1 MMPSLELVIT
11 SEGQG
16 GSDEQGEESGSSS
29 TPPPPPPL
37 KQPPP
42 PNHTRAATASRAAT
56 RNSSTTTTIAITT
69 EHQNHRRDDR
79 LVVTEL
85 DDDDNDR
92 RQHAGKGRLALAVG
106 QEDFGGDNYGGDEEE
121 EEDDEEEEERGGD
134 QYPWTTPSNGIA
146 DPGNG
151 RPGVH
156 DQEDGIEGWWTGG
169 GPVATVKMVMETG
182 VGVIT
187 RAWPLHQPA
196 RNLRLELSRATQVPP
211 HFLQLILRGRVLSD
225 VSTLRDMGVEANETV
240 QVGVSSK
247 RPHTHPLTLLAPTT
261 PTIPTPD
268 VITVIVAEAG
278 IGEREVVVEV
288 EWAGGRKPWLGGFRH
303 KVSGLHYHNATTQT
317 HPPRRPRA
325 AQVTRGTQTV
335 KTRPCGTQTCRNAHT
350 QTTHHHPL
358 LLTPMATLLTPMAF
372 SPAHRYDVSKVVEVQ
387 RMVRGWLARK
397 RVRRLK
403 QERRRLNNST
413 SESTTA
419 STRQVDSAN
428 SISDNSISTTSS
440 HKRWRGAVPMAELYS
455 RLEAWRRRQV
465 AQITASLTGQERRRA
480 LVALLDK
487 ETELLRS
494 LEAHR
499 AVRSARRRNAAI
511 TLFLQEVS
519 RAQVWKVGG
528 RAGGVEVETPE
539 TEPVRTL
546 ASLAS
551 ALQQDASA
559 EVRGQ
564 QFNSVFNTVERFR
577 PSHGDPDETSRTA
590 RELGTLA
597 RRGLHL
603 LARGTSDS
611 RLRGLRK
618 RLHALIITYLQQVQT
633 RSSVP
638 MQPRLV
644 RAAGGKP
651 LLVPTTNT

>member
-16 GSDEQGEESGSSS
+16 GSDEQGEESGSST
-29 TPPPPPPL
+29 TPPPLL

-42 PNHTRAATASRAAT
+42 PTHTRAAAASKAAT
-56 RNSSTTTTIAITT
+56 RNSSTTTSIAITT
-69 EHQNHRRDDR
+69 EPQDPRRDDR

-85 DDDDNDR
+85 DDVEGNH
-92 RQHAGKGRLALAVG
+92 RQQNRKGRLALTVG
-106 QEDFGGDNYGGDEEE
+106 QDDFGGGNYGEDEDEEG
-121 EEDDEEEEERGGD
+121 DDGEEEERDD
-134 QYPWTTPSNGIA
+134 QYPWANPPDGMT

-156 DQEDGIEGWWTGG
+156 DQDDGIEGWWTGG

-196 RNLRLELSRATQVPP
+196 RNLKLELSRATQVPP

-225 VSTLRDMGVEANETV
+225 VTTLRDVGVEANETV

-247 RPHTHPLTLLAPTT
+247 RPHAHPLTLLAPTT

-278 IGEREVVVEV
+278 VGEREVVVEV
-288 EWAGGRKPWLGGFRH
+288 EWAGVRKPWLGGFRH

-317 HPPRRPRA
+317 QPPLRHKP

-335 KTRPCGTQTCRNAHT
+335 RTRPCGTQTSRNAHT
-350 QTTHHHPL
+350 QTTHLHPL
-358 LLTPMATLLTPMAF
+358 LHAPKATLLTPMVF
-372 SPAHRYDVSKVVEVQ
+372 SPVHRYDVSKIVEVQ

-403 QERRRLNNST
+403 QERRQLDKST
-413 SESTTA
+413 SESTSA
-419 STRQVDSAN
+419 SPHQEDSAN
-428 SISDNSISTTSS
+428 SVSDNSVSTSSS

-455 RLEAWRRRQV
+455 RLESWRRRQV
-465 AQITASLTGQERRRA
+465 AQITATLTGQERRRA

-499 AVRSARRRNAAI
+499 AVRSARRRNAAVA
-511 TLFLQEVS
+511 LFLQEVS
-519 RAQVWKVGG
+519 RAQVWKVGSQ
-528 RAGGVEVETPE
+528 AAGVEVETPE

-551 ALQQDASA
+551 ALQKDASA

-564 QFNSVFNTVERFR
+564 QFNSVFSTVERFR

-603 LARGTSDS
+603 LARGTTDS

-618 RLHALIITYLQQVQT
+618 RLHTLIITYLQQVQT

-651 LLVPTTNT
+651 LLVPTTST

>member
-16 GSDEQGEESGSSS
+16 GSDEQGEESGSS
-29 TPPPPPPL
+29 TTPPL
-37 KQPPP
+37 KQPPLP
-42 PNHTRAATASRAAT
+42 IHTRAATFSKAAT
-56 RNSSTTTTIAITT
+56 RNSSTTTSIAITT
-69 EHQNHRRDDR
+69 EPQDPRRDDR

-85 DDDDNDR
+85 DDDEGNCRQQDR
-92 RQHAGKGRLALAVG
+92 KGRLALSVG
-106 QEDFGGDNYGGDEEE
+106 QDDYGGGNYGEDEEG
-121 EEDDEEEEERGGD
+121 DDEEEEERD
-134 QYPWTTPSNGIA
+134 DRFPWTNPPDGMT

-151 RPGVH
+151 RPGVR
-156 DQEDGIEGWWTGG
+156 DQDDGIEGWWTGG

-196 RNLRLELSRATQVPP
+196 RNLKLELSRATQVPP
-211 HFLQLILRGRVLSD
+211 HFLQLVLRGRVLSD

-278 IGEREVVVEV
+278 VGEREVVVEV
-288 EWAGGRKPWLGGFRH
+288 EWAGVRKPWLGGFRH
-303 KVSGLHYHNATTQT
+303 KISGLHYHNATTQT
-317 HPPRRPRA
+317 QPPQRPKP

-335 KTRPCGTQTCRNAHT
+335 RTRPCGTQTCRNAHT
-350 QTTHHHPL
+350 QTTHLHPL
-358 LLTPMATLLTPMAF
+358 LLTPTATLLTPMVF
-372 SPAHRYDVSKVVEVQ
+372 SPAHRYDVSKVVDVQ
-387 RMVRGWLARK
+387 RRVRGWLARK

-403 QERRRLNNST
+403 QERRQLEKST
-413 SESTTA
+413 SEST
-419 STRQVDSAN
+419 SVSPHQVDSAN
-428 SISDNSISTTSS
+428 SVSDNSVSTSSS

-455 RLEAWRRRQV
+455 RLEGWRRRQV
-465 AQITASLTGQERRRA
+465 AQITATLTGQDRRRA

-511 TLFLQEVS
+511 ALFLQEVS
-519 RAQVWKVGG
+519 RAQVWKVGSH
-528 RAGGVEVETPE
+528 AGGVEVETPE

-551 ALQQDASA
+551 ALQKDAST

-564 QFNSVFNTVERFR
+564 QFNSVFSTVERFR

-590 RELGTLA
+590 RELGALA

-603 LARGTSDS
+603 LARGTTDS

-618 RLHALIITYLQQVQT
+618 RLHSLIITYLQQVQT

-651 LLVPTTNT
+651 LLVPTTST